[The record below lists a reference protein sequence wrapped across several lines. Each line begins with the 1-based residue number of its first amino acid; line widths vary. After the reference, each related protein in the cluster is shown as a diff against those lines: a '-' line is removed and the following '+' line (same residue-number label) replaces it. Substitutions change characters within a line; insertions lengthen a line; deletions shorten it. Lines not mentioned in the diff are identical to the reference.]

1 MADRLLKIVQ
11 LENAMLKEQITVARE
26 ENEQLKRSLKTYQT
40 QLEGYRKM
48 LTEFS
53 TMDSAAKSN
62 GDPPAGQPP
71 GSQRAASGSS
81 VNEEELSTIRVQLAD
96 SKQELLKA
104 RETEK
109 GYIEKIKELE
119 VKLKISEDLH
129 RDEVSALSEKYE
141 KAREEGLMSRAM
153 TEMVKTSQKKV
164 ENLQEELDTLKRS
177 GVISPPGSME
187 SAGPT
192 NSEQNLTKALET
204 LAALPLPDD
213 MDGESVASTDVV
225 DVVPQMPTNVFRKLN
240 GSGYGGVRKNSTLSE
255 RKRRSTTKSAD
266 TLSRFSVSSN
276 RSISSSRS
284 NPNTPEK
291 GGLQMPR
298 RPVSRSRS
306 ASNLASATD
315 LKSSTWGSAQ
325 KPPRVTPSRRL
336 VRKKSPKSSK
346 SPGRSSEKKK
356 NKYRQFMEHAKL
368 LQDKKLIKESE
379 WQPRLKA
386 LKDVRRLVGD
396 GLLELKSWPEYVEPV
411 FKKVFAI
418 QLEDLRTAIIREC
431 CGIIMEVCD
440 ILREDAV
447 DIVRFFLPHLFK
459 LLYVSIKVVSISAHA
474 CLHHMVSC
482 IPSLDLL
489 EELIIGTKDSHAS
502 VRRRSIEYLQVLIIA
517 RCEDEG
523 IEDFQEEFAS
533 PLLSCLGDGD
543 PEVRSSSRALFFELQ
558 RIWPRYAVSLISK
571 MPPEVQRAIKREEI
585 AALKKKGRSRIRKA
599 QSSLTLGGSRNSPR
613 KSPPVSIVEPKGRP
627 GSRRYNTMSPRTM
640 ATVAEV
646 FDSGYSSS
654 VRSFGSLDGI
664 GEE

>member
-26 ENEQLKRSLKTYQT
+26 ENEQLKILSIFPSFLDTVIHTNIKEDSFSNPLSNHVESYLHRIQRSLKTYQT

-109 GYIEKIKELE
+109 GYIEKIKEL
-119 VKLKISEDLH
+119 EDLH

-240 GSGYGGVRKNSTLSE
+240 GSGYGGVRK
-255 RKRRSTTKSAD
+255 
-266 TLSRFSVSSN
+266 
-276 RSISSSRS
+276 
-284 NPNTPEK
+284 
-291 GGLQMPR
+291 
-298 RPVSRSRS
+298 
-306 ASNLASATD
+306 
-315 LKSSTWGSAQ
+315 
-325 KPPRVTPSRRL
+325 
-336 VRKKSPKSSK
+336 
-346 SPGRSSEKKK
+346 
-356 NKYRQFMEHAKL
+356 
-368 LQDKKLIKESE
+368 
-379 WQPRLKA
+379 
-386 LKDVRRLVGD
+386 
-396 GLLELKSWPEYVEPV
+396 VEQY
-411 FKKVFAI
+411 F
-418 QLEDLRTAIIREC
+418 
-431 CGIIMEVCD
+431 
-440 ILREDAV
+440 
-447 DIVRFFLPHLFK
+447 
-459 LLYVSIKVVSISAHA
+459 
-474 CLHHMVSC
+474 
-482 IPSLDLL
+482 
-489 EELIIGTKDSHAS
+489 
-502 VRRRSIEYLQVLIIA
+502 
-517 RCEDEG
+517 
-523 IEDFQEEFAS
+523 
-533 PLLSCLGDGD
+533 
-543 PEVRSSSRALFFELQ
+543 RA
-558 RIWPRYAVSLISK
+558 P
-571 MPPEVQRAIKREEI
+571 
-585 AALKKKGRSRIRKA
+585 
-599 QSSLTLGGSRNSPR
+599 SSLTYLNNV
-613 KSPPVSIVEPKGRP
+613 KSYSE
-627 GSRRYNTMSPRTM
+627 
-640 ATVAEV
+640 
-646 FDSGYSSS
+646 FDAQ
-654 VRSFGSLDGI
+654 
-664 GEE
+664 